1 MQDRQ
6 LLPIRYIDNDI
17 EFQGGNHGLDWP
29 RIWELVT
36 DSETTR
42 QITDTK
48 VGLDE
53 SLPVVVCERTC
64 DSLSSP
70 PVKSGVKQ
78 VKIINQFLYISN
90 CNWQELSCYVMIHFC
105 GSLTY
110 TQETNLHSSW
120 HGEVKTLRR
129 PLKIVDQKKL
139 ISSFQLLTNSG
150 PIMLFVP
157 MNFSHQPLKQTKL
170 FFLLSFQLKLT
181 LRTLIVS
188 TGWFSTVMGPGFPR
202 SGCI

>member
-17 EFQGGNHGLDWP
+17 EFQGGNHRLDWP
-29 RIWELVT
+29 RIWELV
-36 DSETTR
+36 TTR

>member
-17 EFQGGNHGLDWP
+17 EFQGGNHRLDWP
-29 RIWELVT
+29 RIWELV
-36 DSETTR
+36 TTR

-53 SLPVVVCERTC
+53 SLPVVVCERAC

-90 CNWQELSCYVMIHFC
+90 CNWLELCSDPFLWLV
-105 GSLTY
+105 
-110 TQETNLHSSW
+110 QVNLHM
-120 HGEVKTLRR
+120 HTG
-129 PLKIVDQKKL
+129 DQ
-139 ISSFQLLTNSG
+139 
-150 PIMLFVP
+150 FV
-157 MNFSHQPLKQTKL
+157 
-170 FFLLSFQLKLT
+170 LKLAW
-181 LRTLIVS
+181 RGKS
-188 TGWFSTVMGPGFPR
+188 TAAATQNCRPKEINFVFSTPNKFRPWAYHALCPYEFFA
-202 SGCI
+202 STSEAN